1 MKRSTLISIV
11 HKIFNLLSDVTI
23 ENLELLPAEGS
34 VLIVMNH
41 VSFADFPMLT
51 TQHRRD
57 DWSVFITDKY
67 KKNRFL
73 QWVVKT
79 VELVWIDRT
88 KADFSA
94 VKAAYAWLKKGGAFA
109 LSPEGT
115 RSKTGSLNQGK
126 EGVAMIALK
135 AGVPIIPAAV
145 VGTDHFFADL
155 KKFRRPKLTFRFG
168 APVTYEPI
176 DPARRA
182 ESLREMTDDV
192 MCRIAAL
199 IPDGMHGFYAGNPNI
214 ERIRSEWLSEIP
226 GISLPDSGSH
236 EN

>member
-1 MKRSTLISIV
+1 MKRETLIKIV
-11 HKIFNLLSDVTI
+11 NKLYDNLSRVTI
-23 ENLELLPAEGS
+23 ENLELLPAEGP
-34 VLIVMNH
+34 VLVVMNH
-41 VSFADFPMLT
+41 VSFTDFPLLT
-51 TQHRRD
+51 TQHRRG

-67 KKNRFL
+67 KKSCFL

-79 VELVWIDRT
+79 IGLVWIDRT

-94 VKAAYAWLKKGGAFA
+94 VKAAYAWLKQGGLFA

-115 RSKTGSLNQGK
+115 RSKTGKMNQGK

-135 AGVPIIPAAV
+135 AGVPIVPAAV
-145 VGTDHFFADL
+145 VGTDHFFADWKRL
-155 KKFRRPKLTFRFG
+155 RRPKVTLRFG
-168 APVTYEPI
+168 VPVTYEPI
-176 DPARRA
+176 DPDRRA

-199 IPDGMHGFYAGNPNI
+199 LPDPMHGFYAGNPKI
-214 ERIRSEWLSEIP
+214 EAIRAEWRAEVP
-226 GISLPDSGSH
+226 GILLPETAGH